1 MDGRTDSQT
10 DKHTNRQT
18 DIDRSRKT
26 AMTAGGPA
34 MHESVDVRVNLKLI
48 MASSATANYLIIE
61 IV

>member
-26 AMTAGGPA
+26 AMTGGLA

>member
-26 AMTAGGPA
+26 AMTVGGPA